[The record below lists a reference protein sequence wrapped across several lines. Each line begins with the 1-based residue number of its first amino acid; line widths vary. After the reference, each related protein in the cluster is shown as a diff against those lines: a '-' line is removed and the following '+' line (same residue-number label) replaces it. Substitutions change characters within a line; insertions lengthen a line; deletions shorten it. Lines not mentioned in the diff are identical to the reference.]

1 MKIIECKDLTKEYIS
16 SDSTVKAVDNVSISF
31 EQGEFCAVTGPSF
44 YFEKKKIR
52 LCFSVLQSCKRADG
66 IRKHNFAHYA

>member
-31 EQGEFCAVTGPSF
+31 EQE
-44 YFEKKKIR
+44 
-52 LCFSVLQSCKRADG
+52 
-66 IRKHNFAHYA
+66 NFAP

>member
-31 EQGEFCAVTGPSF
+31 EQLSLIHISEPTRRS
-44 YFEKKKIR
+44 
-52 LCFSVLQSCKRADG
+52 
-66 IRKHNFAHYA
+66 